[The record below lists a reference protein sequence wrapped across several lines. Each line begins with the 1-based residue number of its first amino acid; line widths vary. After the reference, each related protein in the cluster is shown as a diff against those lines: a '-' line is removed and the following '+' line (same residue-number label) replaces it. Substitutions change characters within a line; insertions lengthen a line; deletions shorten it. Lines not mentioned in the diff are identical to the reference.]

1 MPEQAGQV
9 YRWRM
14 VQASTMKWMDLSFN
28 STGCHFGIYSRDGNF
43 LRDFPRLTD
52 HIVMSAANR
61 SFSLPPLPAG
71 RLGSSSVRHLL
82 ESLPHF

>member
-14 VQASTMKWMDLSFN
+14 VQASTMKWMDVTFN
-28 STGCHFGIYSRDGNF
+28 GTGCHFGIYARDGNF

-61 SFSLPPLPAG
+61 SPSLPCHFCCLPRTPFSQMLA
-71 RLGSSSVRHLL
+71 RKT
-82 ESLPHF
+82 PPA